1 MASVSTPLQLTALAG
16 FLNNTGIKTLPTTL
30 TTAITSF
37 NATTVIANWLAAVNY
52 YSSQSF
58 KTESTLDKLLS
69 IGSTVCPALG
79 NSIPYSPVGNY
90 PYLRYEY
97 LPSLSDP
104 STFQPYGFSNL
115 IQDTGN
121 AYLGRNDV
129 GLDVGRFAQGFLAMY
144 NFVQTTNKFI
154 TSAVNADNYLGP
166 TFTTMDSL
174 TSADVVKVNPVFD
187 RFGTDVSRQGKLVD
201 TKNLDLYGTPA
212 GLIQQISKVAKL
224 SGALPSIQTALI
236 ASGLA
241 PAEILDLVNDNRVSA
256 VKPNGLTPNQFD
268 TLQKK
273 AYDGLA
279 LITGENLQQL
289 LDILEITTPNI
300 ESADQLLNPLVM
312 FPLSYDTLLTQS
324 PQGPIYIFSPQGSV
338 NSSTSKI
345 VNLYLPSA
353 SGCDELGK
361 IIPQATA
368 IANKALQV
376 SLQNVPNLSN
386 STWPEFGKAIYA
398 AGRDPAWDIARDY
411 LPNEIVSN
419 TSTGTLIPQS
429 YQSQQDVPAGT
440 SINDTAYW
448 QPIDRGN
455 LLTLDDLSL
464 VQAQTAP
471 VDASVTA
478 FFSNSVA
485 TGTGDYNTLTMCD
498 VLGIAIDYD
507 NFAAQLNT
515 ATTAINT
522 LQTAGSLATLN
533 TAYVNILTAANDAA
547 VLTYIANANAAIA
560 ALAANPQVTV
570 LNTAWNYIATIMNKQ
585 AQWQSQAGVNYF
597 VFQSGTT
604 VSTYSLVESLPQ
616 FARDPSTCGAWDLL
630 NQVFD
635 TTTLTGQAGIGAIRE
650 AYNQARLDVVGVRNT
665 AGEIPTGSV
674 PGGNFVDPR
683 PNPDLFDTYPK
694 DRAEV
699 SASPGRYVVSGS

>member
-1 MASVSTPLQLTALAG
+1 MASVASPLQLTALAG
-16 FLNNTGIKTLPTTL
+16 FLNNTGIRTLPTAL

-37 NATTVIANWLAAVNY
+37 NATTVIANWLTAVNY
-52 YSSQSF
+52 YSSQSY
-58 KTESTLDKLLS
+58 KTESTLEKLLS

-144 NFVQTTNKFI
+144 NFVQITNRFI
-154 TSAVNADNYLGP
+154 NTAVNADNYLGP

-174 TSADVVKVNPVFD
+174 TSGDVVKVNPVFD

-201 TKNLDLYGTPA
+201 TKNLELYGTPA
-212 GLIQQISKVAKL
+212 GLIQQTSKVAKL
-224 SGALPSIQTALI
+224 SGALPVMQSALI
-236 ASGLA
+236 AAGLS
-241 PAEILDLVNDNRVSA
+241 PSEILDLVNDNRVS
-256 VKPNGLTPNQFD
+256 VFKPNGLTSNQFD

-273 AYDGLA
+273 AYDGLT
-279 LITGENLQQL
+279 LITGDSLQQL
-289 LDILEITTPNI
+289 LDILEITTPGI
-300 ESADQLLNPLVM
+300 DSADQLLDPLTM

-324 PQGPIYIFSPQGSV
+324 PNGPIYIYSSQGYV
-338 NSSTSKI
+338 NSGTAEI

-368 IANKALQV
+368 VANKALQV

-386 STWPEFGKAIYA
+386 STWPAFGKAIFA
-398 AGRDPAWDIARDY
+398 AGRDPEWNSAQDY
-411 LPNEIVSN
+411 LPNEIVADNS
-419 TSTGTLIPQS
+419 GVIPQA

-440 SINDTAYW
+440 ALNNTAYW

-455 LLTLDDLSL
+455 LLTMDDLSL
-464 VQAQTAP
+464 IQAQTAP
-471 VDASVTA
+471 VDSSVTQ
-478 FFSNSVA
+478 FFDNSVA

-498 VLGIAIDYD
+498 VLGIMIDYD

-515 ATTAINT
+515 ATTAINA
-522 LQTAGSLATLN
+522 LQTAGSLAVLN
-533 TAYVNILTAANDAA
+533 AAYTSVLAAVNDAG
-547 VLTYIANANAAIA
+547 VLVSIANANTAIA
-560 ALAANPQVTV
+560 TLASNAQVAI
-570 LNTAWNYIATIMNKQ
+570 LNTAWNDMANIMNKQ

-597 VFQSGTT
+597 VLQSGTT
-604 VSTYSLVESLPQ
+604 TSTYSLVESLPQ
-616 FARDPSTCGAWDLL
+616 FANDPSTCGAWDLL
-630 NQVFD
+630 SQVFD
-635 TTTLTGQAGIGAIRE
+635 TATLPGQAGVGSIRE
-650 AYNQARLDVVGVRNT
+650 AYNETRLDSVGVRNT
-665 AGEIPTGSV
+665 ANEIPTGSV
-674 PGGNFVDPR
+674 PGGNFVSPR

-699 SASPGRYVVSGS
+699 TASPARYVVSGL

>member
-1 MASVSTPLQLTALAG
+1 MMASVSTPLQLTALAG
-16 FLNNTGIKTLPTTL
+16 FLNNTGIRTLPTAL

-37 NATTVIANWLAAVNY
+37 NATTAIANWLTAVNY

-69 IGSTVCPALG
+69 IGSTACPALG

-97 LPSLSDP
+97 LPSLSDT

-144 NFVQTTNKFI
+144 SFVQTTNKFI
-154 TSAVNADNYLGP
+154 NSAVNANNYLGP

-201 TKNLDLYGTPA
+201 TKNLELYGTPA
-212 GLIQQISKVAKL
+212 GLIQQISKVARID
-224 SGALPSIQTALI
+224 GALPSIQSAFI

-241 PAEILDLVNDNRVSA
+241 PSEILDLVNNNQVS
-256 VKPNGLTPNQFD
+256 VFNPNGLTPNQFD

-273 AYDGLA
+273 AYDGLT

-300 ESADQLLNPLVM
+300 ESADQLLDPLVM

-324 PQGPIYIFSPQGSV
+324 PQGPIYVYSQQGYV
-338 NSSTSKI
+338 NSGTAEI

-368 IANKALQV
+368 VANKALQV
-376 SLQNVPNLSN
+376 SLQNIPNLSN
-386 STWPEFGKAIYA
+386 STWPAFGKAIYA
-398 AGRDPAWDIARDY
+398 AGRDPAWNSARDY
-411 LPNEIVSN
+411 LPNEIVADNS
-419 TSTGTLIPQS
+419 GVIPQA

-440 SINDTAYW
+440 SLNDTDYW

-455 LLTLDDLSL
+455 LLTMDDLGL
-464 VQAQTAP
+464 VQAQTAS
-471 VDASVTA
+471 VDSSVTN
-478 FFSNSVA
+478 FFDNSVA
-485 TGTGDYNTLTMCD
+485 TGTGCYNTLTMCD
-498 VLGIAIDYD
+498 VLGIMIDHD

-515 ATTAINT
+515 ATTAINA

-533 TAYVNILTAANDAA
+533 TAYNNIATAPDDAT
-547 VLTYIANANAAIA
+547 VLTYIANANTAIA
-560 ALAANPQVTV
+560 ALSANAQVAI
-570 LNTAWNYIATIMNKQ
+570 LNTAWNYIANIMNQQ

-604 VSTYSLVESLPQ
+604 TSTYSLVESFPQ
-616 FARDPSTCGAWDLL
+616 FASDPSTCGAWDLL
-630 NQVFD
+630 NQVLD

-650 AYNQARLDVVGVRNT
+650 AYNQTRLDIVGIRNT
-665 AGEIPTGSV
+665 ANKIPTGSA
-674 PGGNFVDPR
+674 PGGNFVDCR

-694 DRAEV
+694 NRAEV